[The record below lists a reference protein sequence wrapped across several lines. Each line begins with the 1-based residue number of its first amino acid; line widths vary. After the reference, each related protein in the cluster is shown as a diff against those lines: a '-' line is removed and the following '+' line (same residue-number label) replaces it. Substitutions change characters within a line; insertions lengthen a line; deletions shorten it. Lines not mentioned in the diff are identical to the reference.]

1 MFRSRREPCL
11 ESWAGRRTSVHTV
24 LLHLTLHISARTHNF
39 FSGAL
44 PKPTEPETISS
55 FSIDITPPGRRAM
68 IQFPNTRARVKFFV
82 FFFFFFVF
90 FFFFFLFLFP
100 ISRARVKCQVS
111 YHVITDVSSFLSP
124 FCFITSCQGC
134 LLSLCV
140 SLSLNP
146 AAKRGLFQSCTSRTA
161 AARPCSCAVCED
173 GCTCAPWLCQDL
185 VMRGRRRTRGRERER
200 VEGRFF
206 WVGLGVGLQVW
217 GTVAYLGTLPRLY

>member
-55 FSIDITPPGRRAM
+55 FSIDITPPGRRA
-68 IQFPNTRARVKFFV
+68 
-82 FFFFFFVF
+82 
-90 FFFFFLFLFP
+90 LFLFP

-200 VEGRFF
+200 VEGRQPRA
-206 WVGLGVGLQVW
+206 GTGDGLQVW